1 MQNSKACDCF
11 ICLAFRIDFVEVM
24 SDVTC
29 HWGPRQADFF
39 KNSKLRGS
47 YFCLS
52 YWAIFRFGLINPN
65 PGGKLFIGV
74 SVLPAVATA
83 HEPLSE

>member
-1 MQNSKACDCF
+1 MQNSKACDGF

-29 HWGPRQADFF
+29 HWGPRQADYY
-39 KNSKLRGS
+39 KNSKLRVS
-47 YFCLS
+47 YFCPS

-65 PGGKLFIGV
+65 PGGQLFICVCVLLAV
-74 SVLPAVATA
+74 STA
-83 HEPLSE
+83 HKPLNE